1 MTTIKKCKL
10 WLISVLAVA
19 FVSAFGLFLGTNF
32 KVARAADETADT
44 TFEMVGGTSLRLEGG
59 GGIRFRVKMGNGIK
73 SKLKEDATTLNF
85 LIAPRAAF
93 NAAGRDYNAL
103 VAKAAEST
111 NGSRVAAIMEAD
123 KSKLYDE
130 NGYTYSNL
138 VITNVKEANRTLDMC
153 VLAYYTKGETKTYAK
168 FDIER
173 VRGNLY
179 DVTNQ
184 AALTNKEYAEK
195 IFANTK
201 DYDWYGKG
209 NYPVV
214 VDTQAQLD
222 VLQQVNCS
230 DKTVL
235 VNDESLTV
243 PAGMNKVTSV
253 DLNENKEIVLGDA
266 TSYAVGGLGDYSS
279 ATIIKATLGG
289 KAVVYS
295 GGNVT
300 LNADYK
306 ANRKAHGEKILTV
319 TVKKDGEYFNVNK
332 NVLVVTKEIASVGE
346 WKTALA
352 NNLENNAIYGYY
364 RLKSDIGGQG
374 EWISTGAD
382 IDGTVSG
389 EMGFKGTIEGNNHS
403 LTGVSYSS
411 AFFGVIGKGAVIKN
425 ITINEYEY
433 SDGFKIFGKA
443 MSGATL
449 ENVTINVN
457 SKGEGTTKKGSSGL
471 LTASFCYNTTFTNVN
486 ITVNCKY
493 DTLLGIANTV
503 IGDNANTFKNCSVN
517 AKSSEYFGQ
526 YAKDGKSFVD
536 YPAELPIKLPH
547 DDVVATTDLVLGK
560 EYEYALD
567 LTEINSVK
575 MNGEIFDKYSFESG
589 TLKINADAFD
599 HTDIG
604 SALLA
609 IVGKVEG
616 GYTVEFNF
624 TFTIKVIATEKP
636 ISGTKEVVLGNG
648 NEYNVDLGDYSS
660 ATVLKATI
668 GGEKATYA
676 NGKLILTDEF
686 KANTQ
691 KHGNQELSVIVKQG
705 GAYYNV
711 TATVLVVTQEI
722 GSFDDLKIAVTLD
735 ENYVKYGYYRLK
747 TSLST
752 TGYISYGYVSTR
764 NGVKNT
770 EIWRAD
776 GEYGF
781 RGTFDGNGLSM
792 TAAWN
797 GSGIFGVLGRGAVVK
812 NVTLVHTN
820 YVATQMIL
828 GYTMIGAT
836 LNNVTVTVS
845 GSGPNAIPN
854 NAVGGLLT
862 AMASYDSTLTGVV
875 INSQNTALDTLF
887 GNGKYYT
894 YPQKYNKNEF
904 NGCVVNAKSLIALS
918 CEGGDAAKAWIY
930 NDAVKGLTV
939 NITTK

>member
-32 KVARAADETADT
+32 KVAQAADETADT

-73 SKLKEDATTLNF
+73 SKLKEDTTSLNF

-93 NAAGRDYNAL
+93 NAAGRNYDAL
-103 VAKAAEST
+103 VAKAAPST
-111 NGSRVAAIMEAD
+111 NGSKVAATMQAD

-153 VLAYYTKGETKTYAK
+153 VLAYYTEGGTNTYAK

-184 AALTNKEYAEK
+184 ATLTNKEYAEK
-195 IFANTK
+195 IFANTD
-201 DYDWYGKG
+201 DYAWYGTED
-209 NYPVV
+209 YPVV

-222 VLQQVNCS
+222 VLKQVNCS

-243 PAGMNKVTSV
+243 PAGMNKVTNV
-253 DLNENKEIVLGDA
+253 DLNDDKEIVLGDD
-266 TSYAVGGLGDYSS
+266 TSYAVGDLGDYSS

-289 KAVVYS
+289 KAVVYN

-319 TVKKDGEYFNVNK
+319 TVKKDGKYFNVNK
-332 NVLVVTKEIASVGE
+332 NVLVVTKEIASVDD

-364 RLKSDIGGQG
+364 RLKSDIGKQG
-374 EWISTGAD
+374 EWISAGAD

-403 LTGVSYSS
+403 LTGVAYSS

-425 ITINEYEY
+425 ITINEYGY
-433 SDGFKIFGKA
+433 TDGFKIFGKA

-457 SKGEGTTKKGSSGL
+457 GKGTTTKGSNGL
-471 LTASFCYNTTFTNVN
+471 LTASFCYNTKFTNVN

-547 DDVVATTDLVLGK
+547 DDVVATTDLVLSK

-599 HTDIG
+599 YTDIG

-636 ISGTKEVVLGNG
+636 LSGTKEVVLGNG
-648 NEYNVDLGDYSS
+648 NEYAVDLGDYSS
-660 ATVLKATI
+660 ATVLSATI

-676 NGKLILTDEF
+676 NGKLTLTDEF

-705 GAYYNV
+705 EAYYNI
-711 TATVLVVTQEI
+711 TTNVLVVTQLI
-722 GSFDDLKIAVTLD
+722 GNNVNDLKAVSG
-735 ENYVKYGYYRLK
+735 KIYGYYRL
-747 TSLST
+747 SENV
-752 TGYISYGYVSTR
+752 GDGGAYFDVS
-764 NGVKNT
+764 NGGSWNL
-770 EIWRAD
+770 D
-776 GEYGF
+776 GNLGF
-781 RGTFDGNGLSM
+781 RGTFDGAGYSVTGQFAANGL
-792 TAAWN
+792 
-797 GSGIFGVLGRGAVVK
+797 FGLIGNGAVIK
-812 NVTLVHTN
+812 NTVFNVYYYQNSRATLAQSVTGATIDNITININSIYGTLSTSGTGGVITSVMSRSTN
-820 YVATQMIL
+820 YNKVIINAS
-828 GYTMIGAT
+828 GKD
-836 LNNVTVTVS
+836 LNS
-845 GSGPNAIPN
+845 
-854 NAVGGLLT
+854 
-862 AMASYDSTLTGVV
+862 
-875 INSQNTALDTLF
+875 LF
-887 GNGKYYT
+887 GFCYERYDATKVNT
-894 YPQKYNKNEF
+894 F
-904 NGCVVNAKSLIALS
+904 TSCVVNAKSLTQLLGYN
-918 CEGGDAAKAWIY
+918 GGTVAAEV
-930 NDAVKGLTV
+930 DGLT
-939 NITTK
+939 ITKV

>member
-32 KVARAADETADT
+32 KVAQAADETADT

-59 GGIRFRVKMGNGIK
+59 GGIRFRVKMGNDIK

-93 NAAGRDYNAL
+93 NAAGRNYDAL
-103 VAKAAEST
+103 VAKAKAAST

-153 VLAYYTKGETKTYAK
+153 VLAYYTKGGTKTYAK

-195 IFANTK
+195 IFANTE
-201 DYDWYGKG
+201 DYAWYGTE

-214 VDTQAQLD
+214 VDTQVQLD
-222 VLQQVNCS
+222 VLQQVDYS
-230 DKTVL
+230 GKTVL

-243 PAGMNKVTSV
+243 PADMNKVTNV
-253 DLNENKEIVLGDA
+253 DLNDDKEIVLGND
-266 TSYAVGGLGDYSS
+266 TSYAVGNLGEYSS

-295 GGNVT
+295 GGNGGNVT

-319 TVKKDGEYFNVNK
+319 TVNKDGKYFNVNK
-332 NVLVVTKEIASVGE
+332 NVLVVTKEIASVDE

-364 RLKSDIGGQG
+364 RLKSDIGKPGD
-374 EWISTGAD
+374 WISTGAD

-547 DDVVATTDLVLGK
+547 DDVVATTDLVLGE

-599 HTDIG
+599 YTDIG

-636 ISGTKEVVLGNG
+636 LSGTKEVVLGNG
-648 NEYNVDLGDYSS
+648 NEYAVDLGDYSS
-660 ATVLKATI
+660 ATVLSATI

-676 NGKLILTDEF
+676 NGKLTLTDEF

-705 GAYYNV
+705 EAYYNV
-711 TATVLVVTQEI
+711 TTNVLVVTQLI
-722 GSFDDLKIAVTLD
+722 GNNVNDLKAVSG
-735 ENYVKYGYYRLK
+735 KIYGYYRL
-747 TSLST
+747 SENV
-752 TGYISYGYVSTR
+752 GDGGAYFDVS
-764 NGVKNT
+764 NGGSWNL
-770 EIWRAD
+770 D
-776 GEYGF
+776 GNLGF
-781 RGTFDGNGLSM
+781 RGTFDGAGYSVTGQFAANGL
-792 TAAWN
+792 
-797 GSGIFGVLGRGAVVK
+797 FGLIGNGAVIK
-812 NVTLVHTN
+812 NTVFNVYYYQNSRATLAQSVT
-820 YVATQMIL
+820 
-828 GYTMIGAT
+828 GAT
-836 LNNVTVTVS
+836 IDNITIN
-845 GSGPNAIPN
+845 
-854 NAVGGLLT
+854 
-862 AMASYDSTLTGVV
+862 
-875 INSQNTALDTLF
+875 INSIYGTLSTS
-887 GNGKYYT
+887 GTGGVIT
-894 YPQKYNKNEF
+894 SVMSRSTKYNKVIINASGKDLNSLF
-904 NGCVVNAKSLIALS
+904 GFCYGNYDATKVNTFTSCVVNGKSLTQLLGYN
-918 CEGGDAAKAWIY
+918 GGTVAAEV
-930 NDAVKGLTV
+930 DGLT
-939 NITTK
+939 ITKV

>member
-153 VLAYYTKGETKTYAK
+153 VLAYYTKGGINTYAK

-184 AALTNKEYAEK
+184 ATLTNKEYAEK
-195 IFANTK
+195 IFANTE
-201 DYDWYGKG
+201 DYAWYGKG

-222 VLQQVNCS
+222 VLQQVNFS
-230 DKTVL
+230 GKTVL

-243 PAGMNKVTSV
+243 PADMNKVTSV

-266 TSYAVGGLGDYSS
+266 TSYPVGDLGDYSS

-289 KAVVYS
+289 KAVVYN

-319 TVKKDGEYFNVNK
+319 TVKKDGKYFNVNK
-332 NVLVVTKEIASVGE
+332 NVRVVTKEIASVDD

-364 RLKSDIGGQG
+364 RLKSDIGKPG

-425 ITINEYEY
+425 ITINEYGY
-433 SDGFKIFGKA
+433 TDGFKIFGKA

-457 SKGEGTTKKGSSGL
+457 GKGTTTEGRNGL

-624 TFTIKVIATEKP
+624 TFTIKVITTEKP
-636 ISGTKEVVLGNG
+636 ISGTREVVLGNG

-668 GGEKATYA
+668 GGEKAIYA
-676 NGKLILTDEF
+676 NGKLTLTDEF

-691 KHGNQELSVIVKQG
+691 KHGNQELSVIVEQG

-711 TATVLVVTQEI
+711 TANVLVITQEI
-722 GSFDDLKIAVTLD
+722 SDIAGLKTAVALD
-735 ENYVKYGYYRLK
+735 ANNVKYGYYRLK
-747 TSLST
+747 QDLICNINNGAEWIRFGNTSKW
-752 TGYISYGYVSTR
+752 
-764 NGVKNT
+764 NNN
-770 EIWRAD
+770 D
-776 GEYGF
+776 NGEYGF
-781 RGTFDGNGLSM
+781 RGTFDGNGKTISSVFNGAGLFG
-792 TAAWN
+792 TI
-797 GSGIFGVLGRGAVVK
+797 GSGALIK
-812 NVTLVHTN
+812 NITFVQVYESTRS
-820 YVATQMIL
+820 IL
-828 GYTMIGAT
+828 GHSMVGAT
-836 LNNVTVTVS
+836 LEDVTVTLDKSSSEVD
-845 GSGPNAIPN
+845 AIPGGN
-854 NAVGGLLT
+854 NVGGVLT
-862 AMASYDSTLTGVV
+862 AVYSHSSKL
-875 INSQNTALDTLF
+875 
-887 GNGKYYT
+887 
-894 YPQKYNKNEF
+894 KN
-904 NGCVVNAKSLIALS
+904 
-918 CEGGDAAKAWIY
+918 
-930 NDAVKGLTV
+930 V
-939 NITTK
+939 NITSSKAIDTIFGTSAYYGGYSKGYPNNTFENCTITTKSIVGLACIDINDRTKIWSHDSVGRELTVTLTA

>member
-93 NAAGRDYNAL
+93 NAAGRNYDAL
-103 VAKAAEST
+103 VAKA
-111 NGSRVAAIMEAD
+111 NGSRVAATMQAD

-153 VLAYYTKGETKTYAK
+153 VLAYYTEGGTNTYAK

-195 IFANTK
+195 IFANTE
-201 DYDWYGKG
+201 DYAWYGTE

-214 VDTQAQLD
+214 IDKQVQLD
-222 VLQQVNCS
+222 VLKQVDYS
-230 DKTVL
+230 GKTVL

-243 PAGMNKVTSV
+243 PAGMNKVTNV

-266 TSYAVGGLGDYSS
+266 TSYPVGNLGDYSS

-289 KAVVYS
+289 KAVVYN

-319 TVKKDGEYFNVNK
+319 TVNKDGKYFNVNK
-332 NVLVVTKEIASVGE
+332 NVLVVTKEIASVDE
-346 WKTALA
+346 WKTALE

-364 RLKSDIGGQG
+364 RLKSDIGGKG

-403 LTGVSYSS
+403 LTGVAYSS

-425 ITINEYEY
+425 ITINEYGY
-433 SDGFKIFGKA
+433 TDGFKIFGKA

-457 SKGEGTTKKGSSGL
+457 GKGTTTEGSNGL

-547 DDVVATTDLVLGK
+547 DDVVATTDLVLGE

-599 HTDIG
+599 YTDIG

-636 ISGTKEVVLGNG
+636 LSGTKEVVLGNG
-648 NEYNVDLGDYSS
+648 NEYAVDLGDYSS
-660 ATVLKATI
+660 ATVLSATI

-676 NGKLILTDEF
+676 NGNLTLTDEF

-691 KHGNQELSVIVKQG
+691 KHGNQELSVIVEQG

-711 TATVLVVTQEI
+711 TTNVLIVTQLI
-722 GSFDDLKIAVTLD
+722 GNNVDDLKAVSG
-735 ENYVKYGYYRLK
+735 KIYGYYRL
-747 TSLST
+747 SENV
-752 TGYISYGYVSTR
+752 GDGGAYFDVS
-764 NGVKNT
+764 NGGSWNL
-770 EIWRAD
+770 D
-776 GEYGF
+776 GNLGF
-781 RGTFDGNGLSM
+781 RGTFDGAGYSVTGQFAANGL
-792 TAAWN
+792 
-797 GSGIFGVLGRGAVVK
+797 FGLIGNGAVIK
-812 NVTLVHTN
+812 NTVFNVYYYQNTRATLAQSVT
-820 YVATQMIL
+820 
-828 GYTMIGAT
+828 GAT
-836 LNNVTVTVS
+836 IDNITIN
-845 GSGPNAIPN
+845 
-854 NAVGGLLT
+854 
-862 AMASYDSTLTGVV
+862 
-875 INSQNTALDTLF
+875 INSIYGTLSTS
-887 GNGKYYT
+887 GTGGVIT
-894 YPQKYNKNEF
+894 SVMSRSTKYNKVIINASGKDLNSLF
-904 NGCVVNAKSLIALS
+904 GFCYGNYDATKVNTFTSCVVNAKSLTQLLGYN
-918 CEGGDAAKAWIY
+918 GGTVAAEV
-930 NDAVKGLTV
+930 DGLT
-939 NITTK
+939 ITKV

>member
-32 KVARAADETADT
+32 KVAQAADETADT

-73 SKLKEDATTLNF
+73 SKLKEDATSLNF

-93 NAAGRDYNAL
+93 AAAGRNYDAL
-103 VAKAAEST
+103 VAKAAPST
-111 NGSRVAAIMEAD
+111 NDSRVAATMKAD

-138 VITNVKEANRTLDMC
+138 VITKVQEANRTLDMC
-153 VLAYYTKGETKTYAK
+153 VLAYYTEGETKTYAK

-195 IFANTK
+195 IFANTE
-201 DYDWYGKG
+201 DYAWYGKG

-222 VLQQVNCS
+222 VLKQVDYSN
-230 DKTVL
+230 KTVL

-253 DLNENKEIVLGDA
+253 NLKDDKEIVLGDA
-266 TSYAVGGLGDYSS
+266 TSYPVGNLGDYSS

-289 KAVVYS
+289 KAVVYN

-319 TVKKDGEYFNVNK
+319 TVNKDGKYFNVNK
-332 NVLVVTKEIASVGE
+332 NVLVVTKEIETTAE
-346 WKTALA
+346 WITALA

-403 LTGVSYSS
+403 LTGVAYSS

-425 ITINEYEY
+425 ITINEYGY
-433 SDGFKIFGKA
+433 TDVFKFKIFGKA

-457 SKGEGTTKKGSSGL
+457 GEGTTTEGSNGL

-547 DDVVATTDLVLGK
+547 ADVVATTDLVLGE

-599 HTDIG
+599 YTDIG

-636 ISGTKEVVLGNG
+636 LSGTKEVVLGNG
-648 NEYNVDLGDYSS
+648 NEYAVDLGDYSS
-660 ATVLKATI
+660 ATVLSATI

-676 NGKLILTDEF
+676 NGNLTLTDEF

-691 KHGNQELSVIVKQG
+691 KHGNQELSVIVEQG

-711 TATVLVVTQEI
+711 TTNVLIVTQLI
-722 GSFDDLKIAVTLD
+722 GNNVDDLKAVSG
-735 ENYVKYGYYRLK
+735 KIYGYYRL
-747 TSLST
+747 SENV
-752 TGYISYGYVSTR
+752 GDGGAYFDVS
-764 NGVKNT
+764 NGGSWNL
-770 EIWRAD
+770 D
-776 GEYGF
+776 GNLGF
-781 RGTFDGNGLSM
+781 RGTFDGAGYSVTGQFAANGL
-792 TAAWN
+792 
-797 GSGIFGVLGRGAVVK
+797 FGLIGNGAVIK
-812 NVTLVHTN
+812 NTVFNVYYYQNTRATLAQSVT
-820 YVATQMIL
+820 
-828 GYTMIGAT
+828 GAT
-836 LNNVTVTVS
+836 IDNIT
-845 GSGPNAIPN
+845 I
-854 NAVGGLLT
+854 
-862 AMASYDSTLTGVV
+862 D
-875 INSQNTALDTLF
+875 INSIYGTLSTS
-887 GNGKYYT
+887 GTGGVIT
-894 YPQKYNKNEF
+894 SVMSRSTKYNKVIINASGKDLNSLF
-904 NGCVVNAKSLIALS
+904 GFCYGNYDATKVNTFTSCVVNAKSLTQLL
-918 CEGGDAAKAWIY
+918 GY
-930 NDAVKGLTV
+930 NDGTVAANVDGLT
-939 NITTK
+939 ITKV

>member
-73 SKLKEDATTLNF
+73 SKLKEDTTTLNF

-93 NAAGRDYNAL
+93 AAAGRNYDAL
-103 VAKAAEST
+103 VAKAAPST
-111 NGSRVAAIMEAD
+111 NGSRVAATMQAD

-138 VITNVKEANRTLDMC
+138 VITKVKEANRTLDMC
-153 VLAYYTKGETKTYAK
+153 VLAYYTEGGTNTYAK

-184 AALTNKEYAEK
+184 ATLTNKEYAEK
-195 IFANTK
+195 IFANTE
-201 DYDWYGKG
+201 DYAWYGKG

-214 VDTQAQLD
+214 VDTQVQLD
-222 VLQQVNCS
+222 VLKQVNFS
-230 DKTVL
+230 GKTVL

-243 PAGMNKVTSV
+243 PAGMNKVTNV
-253 DLNENKEIVLGDA
+253 DLNDDKEIVLGDA
-266 TSYAVGGLGDYSS
+266 TSYAVGDLGNNYSS

-289 KAVVYS
+289 KAVVYN

-319 TVKKDGEYFNVNK
+319 TVNKDGKYFNVNK
-332 NVLVVTKEIASVGE
+332 NVRVVTKEIASVDE
-346 WKTALA
+346 WKSALA

-389 EMGFKGTIEGNNHS
+389 ERGFKGTIEGNNHS
-403 LTGVSYSS
+403 LTGVAYSS

-425 ITINEYEY
+425 ITINEYGYTDE
-433 SDGFKIFGKA
+433 FKIFGKA

-457 SKGEGTTKKGSSGL
+457 GTGTTTKGSNGL

-517 AKSSEYFGQ
+517 AKSSENFGQ

-547 DDVVATTDLVLGK
+547 ADVAATTDLVLGE

-575 MNGEIFDKYSFESG
+575 MNGKIFDKYSFESG

-624 TFTIKVIATEKP
+624 TFTIKVITTEKP

-648 NEYNVDLGDYSS
+648 NEYTVDLGDYSS

-676 NGKLILTDEF
+676 NGKLTLTDEF

-705 GAYYNV
+705 EAYYNV
-711 TATVLVVTQEI
+711 TANVLVITQEI
-722 GSFDDLKIAVTLD
+722 KTVDEVVQVSGKI
-735 ENYVKYGYYRLK
+735 YGYYRLANNLLNMSNK
-747 TSLST
+747 INV
-752 TGYISYGYVSTR
+752 TGSGDW
-764 NGVKNT
+764 KN
-770 EIWRAD
+770 AD
-776 GEYGF
+776 GQSGF
-781 RGTFDGNGLSM
+781 RGTFDGNGKTISCWS
-792 TAAWN
+792 TRN
-797 GSGIFGVLGRGAVVK
+797 GLFGIVGQGAVIKNLTYTLTAYESGGTSLALSITDATIENVTINVLLAKPGIAIEKEGGVITLLMSQNTLYK
-812 NVTLVHTN
+812 NVT
-820 YVATQMIL
+820 I
-828 GYTMIGAT
+828 
-836 LNNVTVTVS
+836 
-845 GSGPNAIPN
+845 NAQGQDI
-854 NAVGGLLT
+854 
-862 AMASYDSTLTGVV
+862 DS
-875 INSQNTALDTLF
+875 LF
-887 GNGKYYT
+887 GTSWNCYKESNANT
-894 YPQKYNKNEF
+894 FVKCKVF
-904 NGCVVNAKSLIALS
+904 AKSLAGLINAGS
-918 CEGGDAAKAWIY
+918 PDAPKVVSAEGIEE
-930 NDAVKGLTV
+930 LT
-939 NITTK
+939 ITKV

>member
-32 KVARAADETADT
+32 KVAQAADETADT

-93 NAAGRDYNAL
+93 NAAGRNYDAL
-103 VAKAAEST
+103 VAKAAPST

-195 IFANTK
+195 IFANTE
-201 DYDWYGKG
+201 DYAWYGTG

-214 VDTQAQLD
+214 VDTQVQLD
-222 VLQQVNCS
+222 VLKQVDYS
-230 DKTVL
+230 GKTVL

-253 DLNENKEIVLGDA
+253 DLKDDKEIVLGDD
-266 TSYAVGGLGDYSS
+266 TSYPVGNLGEYSS

-319 TVKKDGEYFNVNK
+319 TVKKDGKYFNVNK
-332 NVLVVTKEIASVGE
+332 NVLVVTKEIASVDE

-364 RLKSDIGGQG
+364 RLKSDIGGKG
-374 EWISTGAD
+374 EGISTGAD

-425 ITINEYEY
+425 ITINEYGYE
-433 SDGFKIFGKA
+433 DRFKIFGKA

-457 SKGEGTTKKGSSGL
+457 GKGTTTEGRNGL

-547 DDVVATTDLVLGK
+547 ADVVATTDLVLGE

-575 MNGEIFDKYSFESG
+575 MNGEIFDKYSFENG

-599 HTDIG
+599 YTDIG

-624 TFTIKVIATEKP
+624 TFTIKVITTEKP

-660 ATVLKATI
+660 ATVLSATI

-676 NGKLILTDEF
+676 NGKLTLTDEF

-691 KHGNQELSVIVKQG
+691 KHGNQELSVIVEKD

-711 TATVLVVTQEI
+711 TTNVLVITQEI
-722 GSFDDLKIAVTLD
+722 KTVDEVVQVSGKI
-735 ENYVKYGYYRLK
+735 YGYYRLANNLLNMSNK
-747 TSLST
+747 INV
-752 TGYISYGYVSTR
+752 TGSGDW
-764 NGVKNT
+764 KN
-770 EIWRAD
+770 AD
-776 GEYGF
+776 GQSGF
-781 RGTFDGNGLSM
+781 RGTFDGNDKTISCWSTIYGLF
-792 TAAWN
+792 
-797 GSGIFGVLGRGAVVK
+797 GIVGQGAVIKNLTYTLTAYEVSGTTLARSITGATIENVTINVLLAKPGVAIDKEGGVITGLMSQNTLYK
-812 NVTLVHTN
+812 NVT
-820 YVATQMIL
+820 I
-828 GYTMIGAT
+828 
-836 LNNVTVTVS
+836 
-845 GSGPNAIPN
+845 NAKGQDI
-854 NAVGGLLT
+854 
-862 AMASYDSTLTGVV
+862 DS
-875 INSQNTALDTLF
+875 LF
-887 GNGKYYT
+887 GTSWNCYKESNANT
-894 YPQKYNKNEF
+894 F
-904 NGCVVNAKSLIALS
+904 VNCKVFAKSLAGLINAGS
-918 CEGGDAAKAWIY
+918 PTVPNVVSAEGIKD
-930 NDAVKGLTV
+930 LT
-939 NITTK
+939 ITKE

>member
-32 KVARAADETADT
+32 KVAQAADETADT

-73 SKLKEDATTLNF
+73 SKLKEDTTTLNF

-103 VAKAAEST
+103 VVKAEEST

-184 AALTNKEYAEK
+184 ATLTNKEYAEK

-222 VLQQVNCS
+222 VLQQVDYS
-230 DKTVL
+230 GKTVL

-243 PAGMNKVTSV
+243 PAGMNTVTNV
-253 DLNENKEIVLGDA
+253 DLNDDKEIVLDDG
-266 TSYAVGGLGDYSS
+266 TSYAVGDLGEYSS

-289 KAVVYS
+289 KAVVYN

-319 TVKKDGEYFNVNK
+319 TVKKGDKYFNVNK
-332 NVLVVTKEIASVGE
+332 NVRVVTKEIASVGD

-364 RLKSDIGGQG
+364 RLKSDIGTPG

-425 ITINEYEY
+425 ITINEYGYE
-433 SDGFKIFGKA
+433 DGFKIFGKA

-457 SKGEGTTKKGSSGL
+457 GKGTTTEGSNGL

-536 YPAELPIKLPH
+536 YPAELPVKLPH

-599 HTDIG
+599 YTDIG

-636 ISGTKEVVLGNG
+636 LSGTKEVVLGNG
-648 NEYNVDLGDYSS
+648 NEYAVDLGDYSS
-660 ATVLKATI
+660 ATVLSATI

-676 NGKLILTDEF
+676 NGKLTLTDEF

-691 KHGNQELSVIVKQG
+691 KHGNQELSVIVEQG

-711 TATVLVVTQEI
+711 TTNVLIVTQLI
-722 GSFDDLKIAVTLD
+722 GNNVDDLKAVSG
-735 ENYVKYGYYRLK
+735 KIYGYYRL
-747 TSLST
+747 SENV
-752 TGYISYGYVSTR
+752 GDGGAYFDVS
-764 NGVKNT
+764 NGGSWNL
-770 EIWRAD
+770 D
-776 GEYGF
+776 GNLGF
-781 RGTFDGNGLSM
+781 RGTFDGAGYSVTGQFAANGL
-792 TAAWN
+792 
-797 GSGIFGVLGRGAVVK
+797 FGLIGNGAVIK
-812 NVTLVHTN
+812 NTVFNVYYYQNTRATLAQSVT
-820 YVATQMIL
+820 
-828 GYTMIGAT
+828 GAT
-836 LNNVTVTVS
+836 IDNITIN
-845 GSGPNAIPN
+845 
-854 NAVGGLLT
+854 
-862 AMASYDSTLTGVV
+862 
-875 INSQNTALDTLF
+875 INSIYGTLSTS
-887 GNGKYYT
+887 GTGGVIT
-894 YPQKYNKNEF
+894 SVMSRSTKYNKVIINASGKDLNSLF
-904 NGCVVNAKSLIALS
+904 GFCYGNYDATKVNTFTSCVVNAKSLTQLLGYN
-918 CEGGDAAKAWIY
+918 GGTVAAEV
-930 NDAVKGLTV
+930 DGLT
-939 NITTK
+939 ITKV